1 MDAFIRAC
9 TILGFTVSDVQTAP
23 GKLYIDPNLFVCNKH
38 IDVVDDF
45 ILVAPY
51 RELHG
56 HLIVKFQGEFKKPI
70 GTATKKHGISKLTRI
85 KVYHVVNVITV
96 YIINVGLYLAIT

>member
-1 MDAFIRAC
+1 MMICNAFVRAC

-23 GKLYIDPNLFVCNKH
+23 VKPYIDPNLVVCNKR

-56 HLIVKFQGEFKKPI
+56 HFIVKFQGEFKKP
-70 GTATKKHGISKLTRI
+70 LEQQ
-85 KVYHVVNVITV
+85 
-96 YIINVGLYLAIT
+96 L